1 MIIIFTL
8 IFKIKDKKGFVIV
21 QVLIDLKARNILE
34 AKVLEDQINLLML
47 LADFQIAHFTKMPL
61 LLHIRKNIKIK
72 N

>member
-47 LADFQIAHFTKMPL
+47 LVDFQIAHFTKMPL
-61 LLHIRKNIKIK
+61 
-72 N
+72 

>member
-8 IFKIKDKKGFVIV
+8 IFKIKDKKGFVIA
-21 QVLIDLKARNILE
+21 QVLIDLKVRNILE

-61 LLHIRKNIKIK
+61 
-72 N
+72 